1 MADMTTEPTV
11 SLVKQP
17 WAWALVAFLV
27 AGVATTVLWTR
38 RATVSGP
45 VSGAVRLT
53 EGLQSFGKVPPFSL
67 TERSGGTVQASDLSG
82 KVWIADFIYTN
93 CTDTCP
99 VQSAEMKRLQDRF
112 AGEPDFRLVSFSVD
126 PKRDTPAVLTKYAA
140 RFGADASRWLF
151 LTGTEGAV
159 RRLAEDGFH
168 LAATEIANP
177 KGGEPEQVHSPRFAL
192 VDRSGDIRGYYVS
205 TEKEALARLGRDAE
219 ALFRRSG

>member
-1 MADMTTEPTV
+1 MM
-11 SLVKQP
+11 KQP

-27 AGVATTVLWTR
+27 AGITTMALWTR
-38 RATVSGP
+38 RA
-45 VSGAVRLT
+45 AVTSPSSSAARVA

-67 TERSGGTVQASDLSG
+67 TERSGAAVQARDLTG

-99 VQSAEMKRLQDRF
+99 LQSAEMKRLQDRF

-126 PKRDTPAVLTKYAA
+126 PKRDSPAVLTKYAA
-140 RFGADASRWLF
+140 RFGADGSRWLF
-151 LTGTEGAV
+151 LTGPEGAV

-168 LAATEIANP
+168 LAATQIANP

-192 VDRSGDIRGYYVS
+192 VDRGGEIRGYYVS

-219 ALFRRSG
+219 ALFRRAG